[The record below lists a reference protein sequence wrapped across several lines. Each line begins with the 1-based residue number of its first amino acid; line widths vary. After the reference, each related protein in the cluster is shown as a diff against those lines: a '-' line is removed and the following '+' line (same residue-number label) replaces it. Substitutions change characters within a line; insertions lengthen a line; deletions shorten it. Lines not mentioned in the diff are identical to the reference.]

1 MISTVYTGS
10 RLIMQWR
17 RKKRSGL
24 VKRHSNEI
32 EDIRVY
38 RK

>member
-24 VKRHSNEI
+24 VKRHRHEAKN
-32 EDIRVY
+32 IRIH
-38 RK
+38 KE